1 MNNMS
6 KEYIDRDEILPAIEA
21 YIELPT
27 AYENIERE
35 IRNIPPAADVS
46 PVVHGEW
53 VYKTDEDAIWR
64 TKAICSACK
73 YVVANNTHLTH
84 EYGVENFE
92 KLHKFCPNCGA
103 KMDGGEK

>member
-1 MNNMS
+1 MP
-6 KEYIDRDEILPAIEA
+6 KEYIERDKILPAIEA

-35 IRNIPPAADVS
+35 IGDIPAADVA

-53 VYKTDEDAIWR
+53 EYYTHTMMACS
-64 TKAICSACK
+64 ICKRHVPRHKS
-73 YVVANNTHLTH
+73 
-84 EYGVENFE
+84 EY
-92 KLHKFCPNCGA
+92 CPHCGA